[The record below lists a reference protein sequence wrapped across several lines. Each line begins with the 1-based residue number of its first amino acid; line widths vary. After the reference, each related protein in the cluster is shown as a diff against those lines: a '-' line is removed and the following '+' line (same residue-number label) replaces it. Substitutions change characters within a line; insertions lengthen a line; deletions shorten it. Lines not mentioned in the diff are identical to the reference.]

1 MQYEGILEALY
12 GKQSSEIQRQVERY
26 RFIKQ
31 RFEQK
36 FKEQPDFWFSTPG
49 RTEIGGNHTDHN
61 HGKVLAASVNLDAVA
76 AVKPVENGSITV
88 FSRGYDE
95 PFIVQLNDLHK
106 QEEDKGT
113 TTALIKG
120 IAAQLK
126 ALGFKVGGFQ
136 AYIDSEVLPGSG
148 LSSSA
153 TIEVLIGTIFNH
165 LFNDGKI
172 PLQQIAQIGQFAEN
186 EYFGKPCGLMDQMAC
201 AIGGILSIDF
211 KNPTDPEFSKIDF
224 DFEKEGYRLVVVN
237 TGGSHADL
245 TEDYAAI
252 PNEMR
257 QVARYFG
264 KNVLREVQAEAFYQ
278 ALKSLRASVSD
289 RAILRAFHF
298 FNENQRVT
306 EQVKALKEKN
316 FPKFLRLIH
325 ASGQS
330 SIKWLQNIFTPQA
343 PEQQS
348 LTLALALSEHFI
360 DTIGKGACRVHGG
373 GFAGTIQVFLPEN
386 EIEAYSNLVSP
397 VFGHQAITVL
407 QIRSQ
412 GTIKLHNV
420 FKEV

>member
-245 TEDYAAI
+245 TKDYAAI